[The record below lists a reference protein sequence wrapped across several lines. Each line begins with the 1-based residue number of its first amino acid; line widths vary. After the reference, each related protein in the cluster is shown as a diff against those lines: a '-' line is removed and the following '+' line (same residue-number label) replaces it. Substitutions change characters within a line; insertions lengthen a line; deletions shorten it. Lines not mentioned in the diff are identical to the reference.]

1 MAMERVLLQ
10 TIKFDF
16 NVEHAH
22 KYIIQYCEDLRGD
35 LQRSIDDEKIK
46 EMVQQSWNFANDS
59 YYTNLCLQW
68 EPQIIAICMIYLAGK
83 IQKVAALSYQT
94 QWWEKFIPDLERDLI
109 ESVCHQVLDIYSKP
123 NAKKNAANTPGKGAT
138 PAKKQKLGFLSIF
151 SNYGLKPNPRRL
163 RV

>member
-1 MAMERVLLQ
+1 MEEAKDELMAMERVLLQ

-22 KYIIQYCEDLRGD
+22 KYIIQVISLFSWCELHEKSDQSYSCNSFWYCEELRAD
-35 LQRSIDDEKIK
+35 LQKTIDDEKIK

-83 IQKVAALSYQT
+83 IQKVSGLSYQA
-94 QWWEKFIPDLERDLI
+94 W
-109 ESVCHQVLDIYSKP
+109 
-123 NAKKNAANTPGKGAT
+123 
-138 PAKKQKLGFLSIF
+138 FLLPCRF
-151 SNYGLKPNPRRL
+151 
-163 RV
+163 